1 MYFVAND
8 TWLSFTIK
16 SMKFKPKSFF
26 LENTHILN
34 VICDVPY
41 CLLLF
46 KYNNRKHCFLAN

>member
-1 MYFVAND
+1 MCFVAND